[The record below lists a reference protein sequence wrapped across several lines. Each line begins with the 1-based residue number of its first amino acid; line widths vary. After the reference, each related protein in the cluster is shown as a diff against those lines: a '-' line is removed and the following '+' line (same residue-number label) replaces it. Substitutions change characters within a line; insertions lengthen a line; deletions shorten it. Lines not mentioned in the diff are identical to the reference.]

1 MHNYIDRNYEY
12 CLRSLDGANEQ
23 QNVDLKRQ
31 LQLIEQEASVLTT
44 KNQTLEA
51 DNEKLQ
57 AENKKNQVN
66 FISHHLLYLC
76 TYNQWWFSLLRG
88 CAVHCQI
95 KTTSNYTHLDI
106 LL

>member
-1 MHNYIDRNYEY
+1 M
-12 CLRSLDGANEQ
+12 DGANEQ

-66 FISHHLLYLC
+66 IISHHLLYVYGLLNKNC
-76 TYNQWWFSLLRG
+76 VLLFLKHVSTFFTASPGNQN
-88 CAVHCQI
+88 AE
-95 KTTSNYTHLDI
+95 D
-106 LL
+106 